1 MSIIKSETFSQTEI
15 LFTESFSIAKLV
27 NITMATKIMSDFIN
41 SVVLSKDNCRF
52 FFFLSRF
59 NVFYDKIIVKTF
71 NKLQVV

>member
-1 MSIIKSETFSQTEI
+1 MSIIKSETFSQIEI
-15 LFTESFSIAKLV
+15 FFTFSFSIAKLV
-27 NITMATKIMSDFIN
+27 NINMAAKLMSGSIN
-41 SVVLSKDNCRF
+41 SVVLLKDNGRF